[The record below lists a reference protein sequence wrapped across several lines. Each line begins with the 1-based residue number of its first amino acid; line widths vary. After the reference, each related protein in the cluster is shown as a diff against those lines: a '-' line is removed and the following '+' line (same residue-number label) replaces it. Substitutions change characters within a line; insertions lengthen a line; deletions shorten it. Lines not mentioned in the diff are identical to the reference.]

1 MEATTATAE
10 RLPDMVSFHVTDWEG
25 IRKAHLEDVPRNA
38 TLGEVI
44 DQAAR
49 IMELDDGSTYHAFI
63 GERAL
68 NDGET
73 LEEAGVVWDAE
84 IEIAPE
90 ATAG

>member
-1 MEATTATAE
+1 MIG
-10 RLPDMVSFHVTDWEG
+10 SFWEG
-25 IRKAHLEDVPRNA
+25 LLSGSILAGTPLLYA